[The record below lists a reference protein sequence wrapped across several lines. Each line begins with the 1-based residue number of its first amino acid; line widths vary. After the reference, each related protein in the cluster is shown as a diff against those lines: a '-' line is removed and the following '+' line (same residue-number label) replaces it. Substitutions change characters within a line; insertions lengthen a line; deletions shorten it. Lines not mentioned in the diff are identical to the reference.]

1 LNATDGAIFVATSAD
16 NIVLI
21 LDCTSEETTKTTTC
35 TGLIIG
41 PIIKPDKYPADGL
54 ASFPAFTGE
63 GFCGDGTGFLPA
75 LTSAGTC
82 TQDDFCIGRGVLPAA
97 TCNAQSFITGVSYS
111 STDAE
116 KISLL
121 LYGNGWMQ
129 NFAGMVGIASEPDAS
144 ALLAVQFVANYITYA
159 PDLTTWSVA
168 DYWIDPRATLYY
180 ATGDC
185 EDGAFLLASILLNL
199 GVSHTKVR
207 VAIGTYNGV
216 GHAWVLYQRD
226 SDGLWVLLDWTAG
239 ATYWNA
245 ISDIDDLSIAYSTS
259 GYNPTEYVTAYY
271 VSDVASVTSSVFM
284 YDNALTAWLQVVTE
298 ALEFADSVTRGLGIG
313 IHDWLT
319 LKDTQANNWN
329 GKETVPDALMLY
341 DLATGYQRYS
351 VSVVDSLDI
360 ADAAT
365 RALLIAVLEKL
376 HFTDLAG
383 MIATISKTATD
394 SLDLTDFAG
403 NTYLDTITEA
413 LSLVDVASILKT
425 TYGVVSEAL
434 AFADTL
440 SGYRNLP
447 LSATSTLTLSE
458 TVSAKGTFY
467 RAVYDTIIMNVMV
480 ELAGEVYEC
489 YVLNTPKFLPSM
501 YSGFNFNSYCV
512 FENRAFAA
520 NGTGIYEL
528 TGDTDAG
535 TAIHSGVLMHNSDF
549 GAPHQKRFRRG
560 YLGIS
565 GGSPVMVLE
574 TEDGGRLA
582 YTIDNNGKAVF
593 SHEQKS
599 KKWTLSVSDFDEL
612 DSIKLIPVILSR

>member
-1 LNATDGAIFVATSAD
+1 
-16 NIVLI
+16 
-21 LDCTSEETTKTTTC
+21 
-35 TGLIIG
+35 
-41 PIIKPDKYPADGL
+41 
-54 ASFPAFTGE
+54 
-63 GFCGDGTGFLPA
+63 
-75 LTSAGTC
+75 
-82 TQDDFCIGRGVLPAA
+82 
-97 TCNAQSFITGVSYS
+97 
-111 STDAE
+111 
-116 KISLL
+116 
-121 LYGNGWMQ
+121 M
-129 NFAGMVGIASEPDAS
+129 
-144 ALLAVQFVANYITYA
+144 
-159 PDLTTWSVA
+159 
-168 DYWIDPRATLYY
+168 
-180 ATGDC
+180 
-185 EDGAFLLASILLNL
+185 
-199 GVSHTKVR
+199 
-207 VAIGTYNGV
+207 
-216 GHAWVLYQRD
+216 
-226 SDGLWVLLDWTAG
+226 
-239 ATYWNA
+239 
-245 ISDIDDLSIAYSTS
+245 
-259 GYNPTEYVTAYY
+259 
-271 VSDVASVTSSVFM
+271 
-284 YDNALTAWLQVVTE
+284 
-298 ALEFADSVTRGLGIG
+298 
-313 IHDWLT
+313 
-319 LKDTQANNWN
+319 
-329 GKETVPDALMLY
+329 PDALMLY

-480 ELAGEVYEC
+480 ELADDVYEC

-520 NGTGIYEL
+520 NDDGIYEL
-528 TGDTDAG
+528 TGETDAG
-535 TAIHSGVLMHNSDF
+535 DTIHTGVVLSQTDF
-549 GAPHQKRFRRG
+549 GSPNQKKFRRG

-565 GGSPVMVLE
+565 GTNPVMILE
-574 TEDGGRLA
+574 TEDGGRQV
-582 YTIDNNGKAVF
+582 YTIDTNGKTVF

-599 KKWTLSVSDFDEL
+599 KKWKLYVSDFSEL
-612 DSIKLIPVILSR
+612 DSIKLIPVVLSK